1 VIHAPFLQENPPG
14 THPTV
19 QVCNGS
25 VKLGIGIVNYCGLSI
40 DSLISSG
47 VAIVL
52 TIAIVLLVAWRV
64 RQGVPGKLQLVLEF
78 FLGYVRQLTHDTVD
92 PSANFVMPLAATVGL
107 YILIANWL
115 DFFPL
120 FGYVHPANSDW
131 NQTLAMA
138 LVVWFVV
145 QGYSIKVQGLGG
157 YLKRFTKPHGMNPVV
172 RAAFVPLNIIEEAVK
187 PITLSLRLFGNIFA
201 GILMVY
207 LLGLLFSCG
216 TQPGAT
222 IGRVWIPTGLIG
234 MTAWKLFDVGLIGL
248 IQAFIFM
255 LLTIIYFGDAREG
268 MHEHTHKESAAAPSA

>member
-1 VIHAPFLQENPPG
+1 MIHSPFLQENPPG
-14 THPTV
+14 THPTI
-19 QVCNGS
+19 QVCTGS
-25 VKLGIGIVNYCGLSI
+25 VKLGIGIVNYCGLSV
-40 DSLISSG
+40 DSLISSAI
-47 VAIVL
+47 AIVI

-64 RQGVPGKLQLVLEF
+64 RSGVPGKLQLLLEF
-78 FLGYVRQLTHDTVD
+78 FLNYVRGLTRDTVD
-92 PSANFVMPLAATVGL
+92 PSAQFVMPLAATVGI
-107 YILIANWL
+107 YILVANWL

-157 YLKRFTKPHGMNPVV
+157 YLKRFTKPHGMNPVI

-201 GILMVY
+201 GVLMVY
-207 LLGLLFSCG
+207 LIGLLFSAG
-216 TQPGAT
+216 VTQAGLMHVFAPLGVVFLF
-222 IGRVWIPTGLIG
+222 VWK
-234 MTAWKLFDVGLIGL
+234 AFDVFFVGT